1 MIGLCSYLLALFPP
15 DPDLWSH
22 YRWLSDEEPACQH
35 RRCGFNP
42 WVGRIPWRRKWQP
55 TSVFLPG
62 KSYGQRSLVGYSPW
76 DHKRI
81 RHNEGQITTHT
92 HTHLPLDPLAPWLP
106 NIQISAQSAET
117 QGVPMLPRS
126 LSCEDTS
133 WRFVWR
139 CLIISNSLLSV
150 CVTTWSVSPTLSGW
164 QAHFARGQYHQPLSA
179 WHINQ
184 DSWMNKWRWI
194 PLSRFSTSL
203 NDEAVPYPSFC
214 LHLVLLFHVPAL
226 SHLCT
231 LSQVPFLYEP

>member
-1 MIGLCSYLLALFPP
+1 MKNPPASTGDAGSIPGLGGSPGGGNGNPLQYSCLGNPMDRGA
-15 DPDLWSH
+15 WWATVH
-22 YRWLSDEEPACQH
+22 GITKESDTM
-35 RRCGFNP
+35 
-42 WVGRIPWRRKWQP
+42 KD
-55 TSVFLPG
+55 
-62 KSYGQRSLVGYSPW
+62 KSP
-76 DHKRI
+76 
-81 RHNEGQITTHT
+81 HT